1 MASMVNTIIARA
13 APLLNIR
20 VNPKKSYA
28 SEKYVTVANIKNKMK
43 ERMRRIILTT
53 EYLTLLLIHHIVLF
67 VTLLSLPC
75 IGPLP

>member
-43 ERMRRIILTT
+43 ERSSAAKILSNIDREIDMMKIELT
-53 EYLTLLLIHHIVLF
+53 EEIKS
-67 VTLLSLPC
+67 LSAS
-75 IGPLP
+75 